1 MPKTE
6 WPQVLVLSS
15 TPGRWLPGL
24 SMFEAWPGL
33 KRRAFWSRVSIGC
46 AGSMIRN
53 CKQWPD
59 PGPGCNLYKS
69 FETIWAFL
77 KMWGRAER
85 SPKPW
90 AQNAL
95 YIYIALSGWFMRK
108 PSKWGAPN
116 FNGLPFFSISFG
128 RWCFAVRRLGVIFE
142 AFLLHFPKHNKKT
155 TQIQNDK
162 PAWWKND
169 TIHNNYLR
177 FSSACKPKIFLM
189 LE

>member
-6 WPQVLVLSS
+6 WPQVLVFSS
-15 TPGRWLPGL
+15 IPGRWLPGL
-24 SMFEAWPGL
+24 PMFEAWPGL

-85 SPKPW
+85 YGKIPK
-90 AQNAL
+90 AMGTECT
-95 YIYIALSGWFMRK
+95 IYIAHFRDDL
-108 PSKWGAPN
+108 WGN
-116 FNGLPFFSISFG
+116 RQNGGRQISMVCHFS
-128 RWCFAVRRLGVIFE
+128 R
-142 AFLLHFPKHNKKT
+142 FLLVDGVLQFADWELFSKHFFC
-155 TQIQNDK
+155 ISQN
-162 PAWWKND
+162 
-169 TIHNNYLR
+169 TIKRQRKSKMTNLHDERMTLYT
-177 FSSACKPKIFLM
+177 IM
-189 LE
+189 LSDQ